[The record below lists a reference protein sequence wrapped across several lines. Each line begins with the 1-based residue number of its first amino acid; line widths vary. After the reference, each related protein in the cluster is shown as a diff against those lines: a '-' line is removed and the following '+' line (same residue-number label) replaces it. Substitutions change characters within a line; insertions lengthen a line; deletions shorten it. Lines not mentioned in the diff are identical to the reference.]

1 MIDGLIQMMNPRDP
15 VACTSQATGQN
26 IQKVVGTL
34 SENEEQVSIEAG
46 EGLEYETDSSDDD
59 SQ

>member
-1 MIDGLIQMMNPRDP
+1 MMNPRDP
-15 VACTSQATGQN
+15 VACTSQAAGQN